1 MNKGKFKVGY
11 VRYTGD
17 GSGSLSNAQ
26 VMAKVKP
33 VIESLGWTLDAEY
46 HPDGWTD
53 GTDVHAYFKGTGG
66 EKLFVSYAGVVEY
79 SASDGLARTYYKG
92 GNYSYNNIYGL
103 IVTMLPAPTETDPA
117 DLAWGSE
124 KSPVYVLSRS
134 DTPKEMLPLVGHQYG
149 DAPSFHRNTLDTTY
163 QMTIISDGAR
173 IIFDSSSSRMKYFWM
188 GAIFDTL
195 AHPTEDVSRV
205 AKYGILSLNWK
216 SNASYHPFTTL
227 NTGEYVLHGG
237 IRSKD
242 EWLRYMQPENRMA
255 HVFANA
261 AGEWIYG
268 SYSASSAYRATLYAY
283 HALSATACVPIT
295 RGKARW
301 LAIGMTSCSE
311 NINTTGYVVPGD
323 GMKGWLDTDMIRAV
337 CPTGLETNYTLDNG
351 NFVYVGNGLMMG
363 WCPTNDTKYW

>member
-33 VIESLGWTLDAEY
+33 VIESLGWTLDTEY

-66 EKLFVSYAGVVEY
+66 EKLFVSYAGSSEY
-79 SASDGLARTYYKG
+79 SASDVLARTYYKG
-92 GNYSYNNIYGL
+92 TNSSYRYLYGL
-103 IVTMLPAPTETDPA
+103 IVTMLPAPTETDSA
-117 DLAWGSE
+117 DLAWGSA
-124 KSPVYVLSRS
+124 KSPVYVLHRS
-134 DTPKEMLPLVGHQYG
+134 DTPKEMLPVVAHSCSTS
-149 DAPSFHRNTLDTTY
+149 PSFHKNTLDVTY
-163 QMTIISDGAR
+163 QITIISDGAR
-173 IIFDSSSSRMKYFWM
+173 IIFDSSNSRLKYFWM
-188 GAIFDTL
+188 GSIFDTL

-205 AKYGILSLNWK
+205 AKYGILSLNWDL
-216 SNASYHPFTTL
+216 SNYSSFGTL
-227 NTGEYVLHGG
+227 RTGERVLSGG
-237 IRSKD
+237 IREKSD
-242 EWLRYMQPENRMA
+242 WSNWMDPYNHGA
-255 HVFANA
+255 SVFANA

-268 SYSASSAYRATLYAY
+268 SYSASSAYRTTLYASD
-283 HALSATACVPIT
+283 ALSATACVPIT

-311 NINTTGYVVPGD
+311 NINTSGYVVPGD

-337 CPTGLETNYTLDNG
+337 CPTGLQTNYTLDNG
-351 NFVYVGNGLMMG
+351 NFVYVGYGLMMG
-363 WCPTNDTKYW
+363 WSADNDTKYW

>member
-33 VIESLGWTLDAEY
+33 VIESLGWTLDTEY
-46 HPDGWTD
+46 HPDGWRD
-53 GTDVHAYFKGTGG
+53 GTDIHAYFKGTGG
-66 EKLFVSYAGVVEY
+66 EKLFVSYAGSSEY
-79 SASDGLARTYYKG
+79 SASDQLSRTYYKG
-92 GNYSYNNIYGL
+92 TNSSYRYLYGL
-103 IVTMLPAPTETDPA
+103 IVTMLPAPNETDSA

-124 KSPVYVLSRS
+124 KRPVYVLSRS
-134 DTPKEMLPLVGHQYG
+134 DTPNQMLPVAA
-149 DAPSFHRNTLDTTY
+149 DSCSTSPSFHKNTLDVTY

-173 IIFDSSSSRMKYFWM
+173 IIFDSSSSRLKYFWM

-205 AKYGILSLNWK
+205 AKYGILSLNWDL
-216 SNASYHPFTTL
+216 SNYNSFGTL
-227 NTGEYVLHGG
+227 PTGERVLYGG
-237 IRSKD
+237 IISKD
-242 EWLRYMQPENRMA
+242 NWSNYMRPDYHGA
-255 HVFANA
+255 SVFANA

-268 SYSASSAYRATLYAY
+268 SYSASSAYRATLYASD
-283 HALSATACVPIT
+283 ALSATACVPIT

-337 CPTGLETNYTLDNG
+337 CPTGLQTNYTLDNG
-351 NFVYVGNGLMMG
+351 NFVYVGYGLMMG

>member
-33 VIESLGWTLDAEY
+33 VIESLGWTLDTEY
-46 HPDGWTD
+46 HPDGWRD

-66 EKLFVSYAGVVEY
+66 EKLFVSYAGSDTY
-79 SASDGLARTYYKG
+79 TASDGLSRTYYKG
-92 GNYSYNNIYGL
+92 GSYTYNYLYGL
-103 IVTMLPAPTETDPA
+103 IVTMLPAPNETDSA

-124 KSPVYVLSRS
+124 KRPVYVLSRS
-134 DTPKEMLPLVGHQYG
+134 DTPKEMLPVVGCQYG
-149 DAPSFHRNTLDTTY
+149 ASPSFHRNTLDTTY

-173 IIFDSSSSRMKYFWM
+173 IIFDSSSSRLKYFWM

-205 AKYGILSLNWK
+205 AKYGILSLNWDN
-216 SNASYHPFTTL
+216 SNYNSFTTL
-227 NTGEYVLHGG
+227 LTGERVLRGN
-237 IRSKD
+237 IESKD
-242 EWLRYMQPENRMA
+242 NWSTYMRPDYHGA
-255 HVFANA
+255 SVFANA

-268 SYSASSAYRATLYAY
+268 SYAASSAYRATLYAY

-337 CPTGLETNYTLDNG
+337 CPTGLQTNYTLDNG
-351 NFVYVGNGLMMG
+351 NFVYVGDGLMMG

>member
-33 VIESLGWTLDAEY
+33 VIESLGWTLDTEY
-46 HPDGWTD
+46 HPDGWRD
-53 GTDVHAYFKGTGG
+53 GTDAHAYFKGTGG
-66 EKLFVSYAGVVEY
+66 EKLFVSYAGSSEY
-79 SASDGLARTYYKG
+79 SASDGLSRTYYKG
-92 GNYSYNNIYGL
+92 TNSSYRYLYGL
-103 IVTMLPAPTETDPA
+103 IVTMLPAPTDTDSA

-124 KSPVYVLSRS
+124 KSPVYVLHRS
-134 DTPKEMLPLVGHQYG
+134 DTPKEMLPVVAHSCSTS
-149 DAPSFHRNTLDTTY
+149 PNFHKNTLDTTY

-173 IIFDSSSSRMKYFWM
+173 IIFDSSNSRLKYFWM
-188 GAIFDTL
+188 GSIFDTL

-205 AKYGILSLNWK
+205 AKYGILSLNWDS
-216 SNASYHPFTTL
+216 SNYRSFTTL
-227 NTGEYVLHGG
+227 PTGEYVLYGG
-237 IRSKD
+237 ILSKD
-242 EWLRYMQPENRMA
+242 NWISYMDPYNHGA
-255 HVFANA
+255 SVFANA

-268 SYSASSAYRATLYAY
+268 SYKASSAYRATLYAND
-283 HALSATACVPIT
+283 ALSATACVPIT

-311 NINTTGYVVPGD
+311 NINTSGYVVPGD

-337 CPTGLETNYTLDNG
+337 CPTGLQTNYTLDNG

>member
-33 VIESLGWTLDAEY
+33 VIESLGWTLDTEY
-46 HPDGWTD
+46 HPDGWRD

-66 EKLFVSYAGVVEY
+66 EKLFVSYAGSSEY
-79 SASDGLARTYYKG
+79 YASDELSRTYYKG
-92 GNYSYNNIYGL
+92 TNSSYRYLYGL
-103 IVTMLPAPTETDPA
+103 IVTMLPAPTDTDSA

-124 KSPVYVLSRS
+124 KSPVYVLHRS
-134 DTPKEMLPLVGHQYG
+134 DTPKEMLPVVAHSCSTS
-149 DAPSFHRNTLDTTY
+149 PSFHKNTLDRTY

-173 IIFDSSSSRMKYFWM
+173 IIFDSSSSRLKYFWM
-188 GAIFDTL
+188 GSIFDTL

-205 AKYGILSLNWK
+205 AKYGILSLNHDS
-216 SNASYHPFTTL
+216 SNYSSFGTL
-227 NTGEYVLHGG
+227 RTGEKVLYGG
-237 IRSKD
+237 IRTKSD
-242 EWLRYMQPENRMA
+242 WSTWMDPYYHGA
-255 HVFANA
+255 SVFANA

-268 SYSASSAYRATLYAY
+268 TYEASSAYRATLYASD
-283 HALSATACVPIT
+283 ALSATACVPIT

>member
-33 VIESLGWTLDAEY
+33 VIESLGWTLDNEY
-46 HPDGWTD
+46 HPDGWRD
-53 GTDVHAYFKGTGG
+53 GTDEHAYFKGTGG
-66 EKLFVSYAGVVEY
+66 EKLFVSYAGSSEY
-79 SASDGLARTYYKG
+79 SASDGLSRTYYKG
-92 GNYSYNNIYGL
+92 GSYTYNYLYGL
-103 IVTMLPAPTETDPA
+103 IVTMLPAPTETDSA

-124 KSPVYVLSRS
+124 KRPVYVLSRS
-134 DTPKEMLPLVGHQYG
+134 DTPKEMLPVVGYQYG
-149 DAPSFHRNTLDTTY
+149 ATPTFHRNTLDQTY

-173 IIFDSSSSRMKYFWM
+173 IIFDSSNSRLKYFWM
-188 GAIFDTL
+188 GSIFDTL
-195 AHPTEDVSRV
+195 AHPQEDVSRV
-205 AKYGILSLNWK
+205 AKYGILSLNHDSGGYK
-216 SNASYHPFTTL
+216 SFTTL
-227 NTGEYVLHGG
+227 PTGEYVLRGT
-237 IRSKD
+237 IESKD
-242 EWLRYMQPENRMA
+242 YWSSYMDPDYHGA
-255 HVFANA
+255 SVFANA

-268 SYSASSAYRATLYAY
+268 SYNASSAYRATLYAY
-283 HALSATACVPIT
+283 YALSATACVPIT

-337 CPTGLETNYTLDNG
+337 CPTGLQTNYTLDNG